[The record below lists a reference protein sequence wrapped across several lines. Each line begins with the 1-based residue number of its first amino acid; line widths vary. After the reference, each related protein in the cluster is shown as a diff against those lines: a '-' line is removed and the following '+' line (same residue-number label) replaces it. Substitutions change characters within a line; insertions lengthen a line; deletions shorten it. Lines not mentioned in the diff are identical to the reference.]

1 MSSSDSDDLPISQT
15 MIDDDFESANE
26 MEESSSDNDEMEL
39 ESEESSDEK
48 PSNKKSRSKSPKVK
62 KEIKEE
68 SDEEPISKT
77 KRAPPKRKPRAK
89 VKKDWMD
96 EDDID
101 DFLDSNGDSENDGS
115 KNTSKTKRSAKSRP
129 TVKKENTNDTG
140 STKKSVKRHA
150 TPSAPSKRVRV
161 KEELEEK
168 VENQLQKAKTVVKK
182 TKPLTP
188 IQLFDRAV
196 QAFKWWEHQRTDNG
210 VFWTSLQH
218 NGVTFQPP
226 YTPHNVPLYYDGQP
240 VKLTPEQEE
249 IATLY
254 AMVGEDAIQ
263 LREPA
268 SAKIFKDNFFSYF
281 KEEMG
286 VGSVVKSFDKCDFTA
301 IRRYLEE
308 RKKNTVKATAEEKQQ
323 LQMRMGYVLIDGN
336 VQKTGNFVVEPPSLF
351 RGRGLHPKMG
361 SVKMRVIPEQVEL
374 NVDLDMAIPVCPMKG
389 HNWDTLVNRPETS
402 WMAHWVDNVQ
412 DMGKYMGV
420 NTTSFLKGQH
430 DMEKYEIARR
440 LKNCIDKV
448 RESVL
453 KELKSTSLRERQLA
467 TAIWIIDK
475 LALRVGNE
483 KSEEEADTVGCCSL
497 RVEHLSFEDPYTL
510 TMDFLAKDSM
520 RYHQVIRLSKY
531 QGGKQ
536 VFKNLRRF
544 CADKTPGEDV
554 FHLLTTNSLNQKL
567 TSYMEGLTAKVFRT
581 FNASITLQRQ
591 LQPTYPEGTSV
602 EEMVVQY
609 NAANREVAI
618 LCNHQ
623 RSLPKNWDENLG
635 KKKKQLEV
643 LQNQVEELKKML
655 KQVQDGKEIELMPEK
670 YQTPL
675 PKLEIP
681 EGTSPEE
688 VEKMKQKYRE
698 ERAERSQ
705 YSHMY
710 KSQPSE
716 DSVAKRLQTFENR
729 LSSMTIK
736 LKDLDDNKLVALGTS
751 KINYMD
757 PRITVAWC
765 KRNQVP
771 IEKIFTTALRNKHN
785 WAMCVPE
792 SFCF

>member
-1 MSSSDSDDLPISQT
+1 
-15 MIDDDFESANE
+15 
-26 MEESSSDNDEMEL
+26 
-39 ESEESSDEK
+39 
-48 PSNKKSRSKSPKVK
+48 
-62 KEIKEE
+62 
-68 SDEEPISKT
+68 
-77 KRAPPKRKPRAK
+77 
-89 VKKDWMD
+89 MD

-115 KNTSKTKRSAKSRP
+115 KSHHHFDIINRNTSKTKRSAKSRP

-254 AMVGEDAIQ
+254 AMETLISQVGEDAIQ

-765 KRNQVP
+765 KRV
-771 IEKIFTTALRNKHN
+771 EGGYWKL
-785 WAMCVPE
+785 CVE
-792 SFCF
+792 SSTN